1 MLDGTTGATAG
12 PNDPSSRE
20 PSAERGR
27 GVAGGTVPVVPT
39 SDPTWPSLEADRRI
53 GHVVGFARR
62 PFDPAEHGWSK
73 MTYRR
78 GDVRDPATLEQ
89 RSQAPTSSSTSPS

>member
-1 MLDGTTGATAG
+1 
-12 PNDPSSRE
+12 
-20 PSAERGR
+20 
-27 GVAGGTVPVVPT
+27 VPQ
-39 SDPTWPSLEADRRI
+39 LEADRRI